1 MNWSIRLAGRKAMSY
16 SFVSWLTAAFLF
28 LPFPFLKKTF
38 LKTMAKI
45 TSANTKQMLRHLTR
59 NYTLLLGQPMIGDE
73 FADGYWKCKMDL
85 ERYLQQ
91 ENVFSML
98 PEEEEEAA

>member
-1 MNWSIRLAGRKAMSY
+1 
-16 SFVSWLTAAFLF
+16 
-28 LPFPFLKKTF
+28 
-38 LKTMAKI
+38 
-45 TSANTKQMLRHLTR
+45 MLRHLTR

>member
-1 MNWSIRLAGRKAMSY
+1 M
-16 SFVSWLTAAFLF
+16 
-28 LPFPFLKKTF
+28 
-38 LKTMAKI
+38 
-45 TSANTKQMLRHLTR
+45 
-59 NYTLLLGQPMIGDE
+59 LLGQPMIGDE